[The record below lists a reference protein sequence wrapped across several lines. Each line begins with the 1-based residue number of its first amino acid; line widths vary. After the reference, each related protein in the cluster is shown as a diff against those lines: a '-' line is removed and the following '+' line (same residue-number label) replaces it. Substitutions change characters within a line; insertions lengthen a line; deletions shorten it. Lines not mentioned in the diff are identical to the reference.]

1 MRNAKILMPAF
12 LGATGRSAWI
22 RLGVFG
28 LFMAFLLIG
37 CNSHFMRPFRVKSDP
52 NEVLLELGPPSAG
65 HFKAVVMA
73 DFNGDRIL
81 DLAAGDVRNG
91 RILVWYGGPRVTW
104 KRPIAIKTDGEVRD
118 LVAIDLNGDG
128 LSDIAYSLRG
138 TPGGVYTLISAPT
151 EKAKWRAGTPAA
163 LEGLYEGLSV
173 ADVNGD
179 GKWDLAAANGT
190 AERNGGVQVFLGDGR
205 GGWLGESGPTR
216 GGIFRDVK
224 LVDLNGDGLTDLAA
238 AGWGP
243 VSGLRVW
250 LQREKGGGWK
260 GLPLIARGNFW
271 GVWASDLNRDG
282 RIDLAGATFQNG
294 VRVYWGKGD
303 GRFEEG
309 KSPVRDGSFWR
320 VRSADMN
327 GDGAPDLLATSIDG
341 GGVRLWLN
349 DGRGRWEADPRY
361 LPKFGVFYGLEV
373 RDIDRD
379 GKLDVTVASRQDGV
393 KVWLRGPTAP
403 FANSGLPKG
412 LARAAAVARMRHDV
426 RNGADAGARP
436 VRKAV
441 SGGGPVPDNKSM
453 SRLHPGLFYP
463 ADAVNGPLSKRKRL
477 PSAAKVISPV
487 SVVKVAR
494 ADRPGRSVRFQGGAA
509 PVKGEGSGF
518 PDGTRVAQATR
529 RRRPIPAEKEGWEP
543 PGTPRP
549 YRIGVGDQLAIN
561 IWRGLKADVNRVLVD
576 EQGKVGFTFLENV
589 QAAGLTATQLDAS
602 ISRLLRKFIK
612 RPRLDLRVI
621 EFRSQHYTMLG
632 EVGRQGRFPI
642 MGPIRVFDAV
652 IAAGGAKTGS
662 DIKHTRVLRGGK
674 SIPVALNKIF
684 DGDQRTNILL
694 QHGDQVLVPKLD
706 IRRGAIRVVGQV
718 PRQGSYPAGEG
729 LRVLD
734 AVLRAGCCRRVSGGD
749 PLPDISRTRV
759 IRKGRIIPV
768 DLNAVILRG
777 DQRQNIVL
785 KDGDQVIVPGEPRG
799 SLTVVGEI
807 RQPGRYK
814 IEGRTQ
820 LLDVILLAGGHRDAA
835 DLTQVKIFRG
845 GQTILVNLAQVLFQG
860 DAKQNVLI
868 RDGDQIVVP
877 SLPAERRRKRER
889 DRRIYALGELK
900 SPGSYTFRPDV
911 QNLSLLD
918 VLTRAG
924 GFTKF
929 AVGSSAKIIRG
940 DIDRPVILSADIDR
954 LLEKGDITQN
964 LPLQDRDIVFIP
976 RSFIGDANDWMD
988 KIRPFLTFFLFPGTY
1003 RDTYATSAESLRV
1016 DIGGKRTEA
1025 TGGTVQQ
1032 NINLS
1037 Q

>member
-1 MRNAKILMPAF
+1 
-12 LGATGRSAWI
+12 
-22 RLGVFG
+22 
-28 LFMAFLLIG
+28 
-37 CNSHFMRPFRVKSDP
+37 
-52 NEVLLELGPPSAG
+52 
-65 HFKAVVMA
+65 MA
-73 DFNGDRIL
+73 DFNGDRIP
-81 DLAAGDVRNG
+81 DLAAGDVRKG

-104 KRPIAIKTDGEVRD
+104 KRPIALKTDGEVRD
-118 LVAIDLNGDG
+118 LAAIDLNGDG

-138 TPGGVYTLISAPT
+138 TPGGVYTLISAPA

-190 AERNGGVQVFLGDGR
+190 AEQNGGVQVFLGDGR
-205 GGWLGESGPTR
+205 GGWLGEFGPTR

-224 LVDLNGDGLTDLAA
+224 LVDLNGDGRTDLAA
-238 AGWGP
+238 AGWGSG
-243 VSGLRVW
+243 SGLRVW

-260 GLPLIARGNFW
+260 GLPLIAQGNYW

-282 RIDLAGATFQNG
+282 RIDLAATTFQNG

-303 GRFEEG
+303 GRFEKG

-349 DGRGRWEADPRY
+349 DGSGRWEADPRY

-441 SGGGPVPDNKSM
+441 SSGRPPVPDSKSM
-453 SRLHPGLFYP
+453 SRLHPGLLYP
-463 ADAVNGPLSKRKRL
+463 ANAVNGPSSKRKGP
-477 PSAAKVISPV
+477 PSAAKVIPPV
-487 SVVKVAR
+487 SGVKVAR
-494 ADRPGRSVRFQGGAA
+494 AGLAGRSDRFQGGAVR
-509 PVKGEGSGF
+509 VKGEGSGF
-518 PDGTRVAQATR
+518 PDGTRVAQATGR
-529 RRRPIPAEKEGWEP
+529 RRRPISAGKEGWEP
-543 PGTPRP
+543 PGKAKS
-549 YRIGVGDQLAIN
+549 YRIGVGDKLVIN
-561 IWRGLKADVNRVLVD
+561 IWRGLVADANRVLVD
-576 EQGKVGFTFLENV
+576 EEGKIGFTFLKNV

-602 ISRLLRKFIK
+602 LSRLLRKFIK
-612 RPRLDLRVI
+612 RPRLDLRVM
-621 EFRSQHYTMLG
+621 EFRSQSYTMLG

-652 IAAGGAKTGS
+652 ITAGGSRPGA
-662 DIKHTRVLRGGK
+662 DIKGTRVLRRGK
-674 SIPVALNKIF
+674 AIPVALNKIF

-694 QHGDQVLVPKLD
+694 EHGDQILVPKLD

-718 PRQGSYPAGEG
+718 PKQGSYPVGED

-734 AVLRAGCCRRVSGGD
+734 AVLMAGCCRRVSSGD
-749 PLPDISRTRV
+749 PLPDIRRARV

-768 DLNAVILRG
+768 NLDEVILRG

-785 KDGDQVIVPGEPRG
+785 KDGDQVIIPGEPRG

-845 GQTILVNLAQVLFQG
+845 GQTILVNLAQVIFQG
-860 DAKQNVLI
+860 DAKQNIVI

-877 SLPAERRRKRER
+877 SLPAERQRKLKR

-940 DIDRPVILSADIDR
+940 DIERPVILSADIDR
-954 LLEKGDITQN
+954 LLEKG
-964 LPLQDRDIVFIP
+964 
-976 RSFIGDANDWMD
+976 
-988 KIRPFLTFFLFPGTY
+988 
-1003 RDTYATSAESLRV
+1003 
-1016 DIGGKRTEA
+1016 
-1025 TGGTVQQ
+1025 
-1032 NINLS
+1032 
-1037 Q
+1037 